1 MHAGCLAVAGPVLK
15 DCCTMTN
22 IGWDISGR
30 VLEKQFG
37 IATMRLVNDF
47 VAAGY
52 GTLTL
57 AKDEVKVLQE
67 GEEDL

>member
-1 MHAGCLAVAGPVLK
+1 
-15 DCCTMTN
+15 MTN